1 MKQSIGGVYVLNLV
15 IIFLLIMF
23 GFIMASFSYMKA
35 FKVTKGVSAII
46 ENSSGY
52 NKISQKLI
60 SDYLDSVGYQ
70 KYDIAVENC
79 PVKNEKEAVVANDG
93 LCIYNVASDGTYLT
107 YGIVSYMYIDLPLIS
122 LIKIPIYIET
132 EKIYNFE

>member
-35 FKVTKGVSAII
+35 FKVTKGVAAII
-46 ENSSGY
+46 ESSSGY
-52 NKISQKLI
+52 NDVSKKLI
-60 SDYLDSVGYQ
+60 SNYLDGVGYQ
-70 KYDIAVENC
+70 RYNVTVEKC
-79 PVKNEKEAVVANDG
+79 PYKNGKKADYASDG
-93 LCIYNVASDGTYLT
+93 ICIYNVVSEGTYLT

-122 LIKIPIYIET
+122 LVKIPIYIET
-132 EKIYNFE
+132 EKIYYFK